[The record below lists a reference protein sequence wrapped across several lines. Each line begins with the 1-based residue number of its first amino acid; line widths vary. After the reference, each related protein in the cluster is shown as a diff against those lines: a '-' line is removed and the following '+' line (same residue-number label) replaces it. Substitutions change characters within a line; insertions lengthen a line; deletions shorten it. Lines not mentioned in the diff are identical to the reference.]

1 VGEEI
6 SRLES
11 DGFSVCRHR
20 VFNSIRMFIS
30 EIEASGKVL
39 WIQTE
44 GPLKLGD
51 GGVRLSLFK
60 QSCAL
65 S

>member
-1 VGEEI
+1 MFI
-6 SRLES
+6 S
-11 DGFSVCRHR
+11 
-20 VFNSIRMFIS
+20 IS

-65 S
+65 

>member
-1 VGEEI
+1 MFI
-6 SRLES
+6 S
-11 DGFSVCRHR
+11 
-20 VFNSIRMFIS
+20 IS

-65 S
+65 WWFSSWLNLKCELSSVVGG